1 MIPLTSMTVPGRPR
15 KLRKGLEGTAGSHS
29 ASTDNEPQFS
39 KPQHIGDNV
48 VKNPKSILNNEEY
61 EKAFW
66 PTMNDEEKKYKET
79 MEGSTKSR
87 RDYPDHIKRINEQV
101 QEILGIDSVA
111 WQDTFYTPL
120 GYDYNDSNSLKG
132 AALVDYTS
140 GTETLEVY
148 LEYKVY
154 GKNRQLR

>member
-1 MIPLTSMTVPGRPR
+1 MGRSKGTQIYHGSLSDHKNMTKVRGYSMT
-15 KLRKGLEGTAGSHS
+15 S
-29 ASTDNEPQFS
+29 
-39 KPQHIGDNV
+39 
-48 VKNPKSILNNEEY
+48 
-61 EKAFW
+61 
-66 PTMNDEEKKYKET
+66 
-79 MEGSTKSR
+79 GSTKSR